1 MVVESRFRP
10 GSANGVI
17 SEPLTEL
24 GELFYRVVAIT
35 GTRMRV
41 QTHHPF
47 GGGPGLRSIAAR
59 ESSSA
64 CPRVSRESEHR
75 KAYEIPDPPRRGPPC
90 DDRSAPRAA
99 RIPFK
104 SEPSHS
110 RAPPASSVRLS
121 DATRRPGPTTQRGP
135 RPAVT
140 AW

>member
-1 MVVESRFRP
+1 MRARSTLPALCSLANISVASVAPAAPARSSLYRGRAPRP
-10 GSANGVI
+10 GPDV
-17 SEPLTEL
+17 L
-24 GELFYRVVAIT
+24 Y
-35 GTRMRV
+35 
-41 QTHHPF
+41 
-47 GGGPGLRSIAAR
+47 GPR
-59 ESSSA
+59 
-64 CPRVSRESEHR
+64 
-75 KAYEIPDPPRRGPPC
+75 C

-140 AW
+140 AC